1 MGYIKINVF
10 FDRNFVIA
18 YNSLTLVVS
27 RSWAKLPARPG
38 RWQGSCIETGRK
50 SGATPEIRG
59 NTGDV

>member
-18 YNSLTLVVS
+18 RNGLTLVVS
-27 RSWAKLPARPG
+27 RRWVKLPARAG
-38 RWQGSCIETGRK
+38 RWQGSCIGTGRK

-59 NTGDV
+59 NIGDV